1 MGIYNG
7 VSITDVYGGLAAYA
21 AGFEFT
27 MTGGYNFHAGTHANA
42 WVAMA
47 YQVA

>member
-1 MGIYNG
+1 VGIYNG
-7 VSITDVYGGLAAYA
+7 VSITDVYGCLGAYA

-27 MTGGYNFHAGTHANA
+27 MTGGYNFHAGTHSNA
-42 WVAMA
+42 FVAIA